1 MRPYV
6 ICHMM
11 PSVDGRI
18 KTGRWNLT
26 AGFGEYDKTG
36 DTHRANAWMC
46 GRVTM
51 QEFAARG
58 KPKLRRP
65 SKPVPRTDFIARR
78 ADSYG
83 VAVDQHGRLNWKS
96 DELNGDH
103 LITVLSTAVPDA
115 YLAFLRDKGISYLFG
130 GRKELDFARVLEKLR
145 EDFGIRRLLLEGG
158 GGLNGSMLRAGL
170 IDELSILVVPVADGS
185 MGTPTL
191 FDGGAQTGTKLTLR
205 STRRLTG
212 GVVWLRYRVR
222 K

>member
-18 KTGRWNLT
+18 KTERWNLT
-26 AGFGEYDKTG
+26 AGYGEYDRTG
-36 DTHRANAWMC
+36 ETYRAEAWMC

-51 QEFAARG
+51 EAYAAPGR
-58 KPKLRRP
+58 PKLRKP
-65 SKPVPRTDFIARR
+65 SKPVPRTDFIARQ

-83 VAVDQHGRLNWKS
+83 IAVDQHGKLNWKS
-96 DELNGDH
+96 DEINGDH
-103 LITVLSTAVPDA
+103 VITILSTAVSDA
-115 YLAFLRDKGISYLFG
+115 YLSFLRAKGISYLFG
-130 GRKELDFARVLEKLR
+130 GGKKLDLARVLEKLR
-145 EDFGIRRLLLEGG
+145 QNFGIRRLLLEGG

-170 IDELSILVVPVADGS
+170 IDELSLLIAPVADGS
-185 MGTPTL
+185 LGTPTL
-191 FDGGAQTGTKLTLR
+191 FDGGAAAGTKLTLR
-205 STRRLTG
+205 STKRLTG